1 MPIIVFGINLN
12 SVLPLRAQACE
23 QSEMLTQILF
33 GEHFAILQ
41 EEEKF
46 FLVRNFRDGY
56 EGWASKRM
64 VTPVSREFAKQLAK
78 TDSAIINRPT
88 TQCFIES
95 RNENITLTGGS
106 ILPFYDP
113 EKGIIELCDKQFYI
127 APEHVNLPLKK
138 KISDNEIL
146 SVAFMYLNTPY
157 LWGGKNAL
165 GIDCSGFVQ
174 VVFSICGRQLPRD
187 ASQQVD
193 EGSPVNFLSEA
204 RSGDLAF
211 FDNDEG
217 DIIHVGILVNNSQ
230 IIHASGRVKI
240 EDIDTQGII
249 SENGSG
255 YSHRLR
261 VIKRV
266 L

>member
-1 MPIIVFGINLN
+1 MFGINLN
-12 SVLPLRAQACE
+12 SVLPLRNEARE
-23 QSEMLTQILF
+23 QSEMTTQILF

-64 VTPVSREFAKQLAK
+64 VTPVSREFAERLAK
-78 TDSAIINRPT
+78 QESAITNRPT

-95 RNENITLTGGS
+95 CNENITLTGGS
-106 ILPFYDP
+106 VLPFYDS
-113 EKGIIELCDKQFYI
+113 EKGIVELCGKQFYI
-127 APEHVNLPLKK
+127 APEHVNLPSEKNF
-138 KISDNEIL
+138 SGNELL

-174 VVFSICGRQLPRD
+174 VVFSICGKRLPRN
-187 ASQQVD
+187 ASQQVN
-193 EGSPVNFLSEA
+193 EGLPVNFLSEA
-204 RSGDLAF
+204 HCGDLAF
-211 FDNDEG
+211 FENDEG
-217 DIIHVGILVNNSQ
+217 NIIHVGILANNSQ

-240 EDIDTQGII
+240 ENIDTQGII
-249 SENGSG
+249 SEDGSG
-255 YSHRLR
+255 YSHQLR
-261 VIKRV
+261 MIKRIID
-266 L
+266 